1 MKIAILGDFVL
12 TRYAILCGCAPDG
25 FTQKKINGM
34 YDFLTSDAGGS
45 WAEKDIVIFPN
56 GVDEAMLS
64 FVLERLEAEKTE
76 QILLYVCTLSPVVDS
91 DKSVWLGGEEIRKS
105 LIEAFCEDG
114 HGQVIYDCGGE
125 MVRDEEREDVPILAE
140 KIV

>member
-12 TRYAILCGCAPDG
+12 KKHAVLCGSAPDG
-25 FTQKKINGM
+25 FTQKKINEM
-34 YDFLTSDAGGS
+34 HDFLTSEAGGF

-56 GVDEAMLS
+56 GVSESMLA
-64 FVLERLEAEKTE
+64 FVFERLEAEKTE

-105 LIEAFCEDG
+105 LIEAFCADG
-114 HGQVIYDCGGE
+114 CGQVIYDCGRE
-125 MVRDEEREDVPILAE
+125 MVSDEEMEDVPILAE

>member
-1 MKIAILGDFVL
+1 
-12 TRYAILCGCAPDG
+12 
-25 FTQKKINGM
+25 M

-45 WAEKDIVIFPN
+45 WAEKDIVIFPS
-56 GVDEAMLS
+56 GVSEAMLS

-125 MVRDEEREDVPILAE
+125 MVSDEEMEDVPILAE

>member
-1 MKIAILGDFVL
+1 M

-34 YDFLTSDAGGS
+34 YDFLTSEAGGF

-56 GVDEAMLS
+56 GVSESMLA
-64 FVLERLEAEKTE
+64 FVFERLEAEKTE

-105 LIEAFCEDG
+105 LIEAFCADG
-114 HGQVIYDCGGE
+114 CGQVIYDCGRE
-125 MVRDEEREDVPILAE
+125 MVSDEEMEDVPILAE

>member
-1 MKIAILGDFVL
+1 MKKHAV
-12 TRYAILCGCAPDG
+12 LCGSAPDG
-25 FTQKKINGM
+25 FTQKKINQM
-34 YDFLTSDAGGS
+34 HDFLTSEAGGF

-56 GVDEAMLS
+56 GVSESMLA
-64 FVLERLEAEKTE
+64 FVFERLEAEKTE

-105 LIEAFCEDG
+105 LIEAFCADG
-114 HGQVIYDCGGE
+114 CGQVIYDCGRE
-125 MVRDEEREDVPILAE
+125 MVSDEEMEDVPILAE

>member
-12 TRYAILCGCAPDG
+12 KKHAVLCGSAPDG

-56 GVDEAMLS
+56 GVSESMLA
-64 FVLERLEAEKTE
+64 FVFERLEAEKTE

-105 LIEAFCEDG
+105 LIEAFCADG
-114 HGQVIYDCGGE
+114 CGQVIYDCGRE
-125 MVRDEEREDVPILAE
+125 MVSDEEMEDVPILAE